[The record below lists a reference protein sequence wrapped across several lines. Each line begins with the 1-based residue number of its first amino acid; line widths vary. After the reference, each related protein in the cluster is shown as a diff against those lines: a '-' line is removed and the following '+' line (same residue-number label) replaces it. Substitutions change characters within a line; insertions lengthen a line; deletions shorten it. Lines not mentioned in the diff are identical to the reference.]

1 MRMAPS
7 TGNRLGAVRGALAPL
22 VDFLLP
28 CACIACGSRIAGGGL
43 VCAPCRGRLRPPPAP
58 RCERCDYPAGTGH
71 RPGRPCLEC
80 LDWPEALFM
89 ARSAVALRPP
99 ADVLVHG
106 LKYEG
111 WRELAPLM
119 AELMER
125 RLLTALDAL
134 DDLDEY
140 VVTCVPTSAA
150 HRRRRGYDQ
159 AELLARALSG
169 RTGLPFAHLLARGR
183 QKRTQVSLHPQQRM
197 ANVRDAF
204 SHRPADG
211 QPAGGRDVLLVDDV
225 LTTGATAR
233 AAAETLARAGVGR
246 VALVTFAR
254 ALPR

>member
-1 MRMAPS
+1 MRVAPHGTRRRS
-7 TGNRLGAVRGALAPL
+7 VRRTLAPL

-58 RCERCDYPAGTGH
+58 RCARCDYPAGTGD
-71 RPGRPCLEC
+71 RPGRSCLEC
-80 LDWPEALFM
+80 LEWPEALGP

-111 WRELAPLM
+111 WRELAPMM

-125 RLLTALDAL
+125 RLATV
-134 DDLDEY
+134 LDELEGH
-140 VVTCVPTSAA
+140 VITHVPTSSA

-159 AELLARALSG
+159 AELLARALAG
-169 RTGLPFAHLLARGR
+169 RTGLAFAHLLERRR
-183 QKRTQVSLHPQQRM
+183 QKRTQVSLHARQRM

-204 SHRPADG
+204 SLRPGAG
-211 QPAGGRDVLLVDDV
+211 QPPRAGDVLLVDDV

-233 AAAETLARAGVGR
+233 AAAETLARAGVRR

>member
-1 MRMAPS
+1 MKVAPLAATRRRS
-7 TGNRLGAVRGALAPL
+7 VRGAFAPL

-28 CACIACGSRIAGGGL
+28 CACIACGARIAGGGL
-43 VCAPCRGRLRPPPAP
+43 VCPPCRGRLRPPPAP
-58 RCERCDYPAGTGH
+58 RCARCDYPAGTGA

-80 LDWPEALFM
+80 LEWPEALGP

-111 WRELAPLM
+111 WRELAPMM

-125 RLLTALDAL
+125 RLATL
-134 DDLDEY
+134 LDELSEHVITY
-140 VVTCVPTSAA
+140 VPTSAA

-159 AELLARALSG
+159 AELLARALSA
-169 RTGLPFAHLLARGR
+169 RTGLAFAHLLERRR

-197 ANVRDAF
+197 ANVREAF
-204 SHRPADG
+204 SLRRATG
-211 QPAGGRDVLLVDDV
+211 RPAGGRDVLLVDDV

>member
-1 MRMAPS
+1 M
-7 TGNRLGAVRGALAPL
+7 
-22 VDFLLP
+22 
-28 CACIACGSRIAGGGL
+28 
-43 VCAPCRGRLRPPPAP
+43 
-58 RCERCDYPAGTGH
+58 
-71 RPGRPCLEC
+71 
-80 LDWPEALFM
+80 
-89 ARSAVALRPP
+89 
-99 ADVLVHG
+99 HG

-225 LTTGATAR
+225 LTTGGHR
-233 AAAETLARAGVGR
+233 PGGPPRRSPRAGWAGSRWSPSRGPFR
-246 VALVTFAR
+246 VSLF
-254 ALPR
+254 LEL

>member
-1 MRMAPS
+1 MKIAPPAG
-7 TGNRLGAVRGALAPL
+7 TGFRAVRGALAPL

-28 CACIACGSRIAGGGL
+28 SACIACGARIAGGGL

-80 LDWPEALFM
+80 LEWPEALWL

-111 WRELAPLM
+111 WRELAPMM

-125 RLLTALDAL
+125 RLLSVLH
-134 DDLDEY
+134 DLEGHVITY
-140 VVTCVPTSAA
+140 VPTSSA

-159 AELLARALSG
+159 AELLARALAG
-169 RTGLPFAHLLARGR
+169 RTGLPFAHVLVRRR

-204 SHRPADG
+204 SLRSAEG

>member
-1 MRMAPS
+1 MRMAPPNATRS
-7 TGNRLGAVRGALAPL
+7 SAVRSALAPL

-28 CACIACGSRIAGGGL
+28 SACIACGSRIAGGGL

-80 LDWPEALFM
+80 LDWPEALRL

-125 RLLTALDAL
+125 RLPTAL
-134 DDLDEY
+134 DDLDEH
-140 VVTCVPTSAA
+140 VITCVPTSAA

-159 AELLARALSG
+159 AELLARALAA
-169 RTGLPFAHLLARGR
+169 RTGLPFAHLLARRR

-204 SHRPADG
+204 SLRSGAG